1 MIVHICQFF
10 SDLSNRE
17 NYALRHMLC
26 VFTLQRWTS
35 DTVDWWRDSKSFAF
49 SSFEKRKKAK
59 KTNKRAH
66 YGGIKK
72 SVNLI
77 NTKNQH
83 KHVNFHTDLLTLY
96 KNIPSI
102 VSFLQIQ
109 CDALLPLHDMQ
120 ILRPRQPV
128 LDYCQL

>member
-35 DTVDWWRDSKSFAF
+35 DTVDWWCDSKSFAF

-59 KTNKRAH
+59 KQTNVQ
-66 YGGIKK
+66 IMVVSKK
-72 SVNLI
+72 VSI
-77 NTKNQH
+77 SS
-83 KHVNFHTDLLTLY
+83 TL
-96 KNIPSI
+96 KTST
-102 VSFLQIQ
+102 S
-109 CDALLPLHDMQ
+109 M
-120 ILRPRQPV
+120 
-128 LDYCQL
+128 